1 MCNVFVKGSRSR
13 LTFLHVHAI
22 LALKIPV
29 FPVPDKA
36 AFAAKKGRYP

>member
-13 LTFLHVHAI
+13 LTFLGVHAI
-22 LALKIPV
+22 LALKVPV